1 MFKKL
6 VFLGIIFLPLILWI
20 VWSNTSKNS
29 SNSSMLYVE
38 KNNENS
44 EKVLNEDLSK
54 YFSGYDGCF
63 VLYDKNEN
71 KYLIYN
77 EAKSEKE
84 ISPCSTFKIVN
95 ALIGLDTNVL
105 QDENTIFKW
114 NGTKYAIEEWNKDQ
128 TLSSAVTNSVVWY
141 FQEVASKV
149 GEERMQEYLSKIDY
163 GNKDISG
170 GLTKFWLQSSL
181 KISPRKQVELLR
193 NMYDYKLPFSS
204 RNIDIV
210 KKVLKIWE
218 QNGIVLSGKTG
229 SGMDGNKSIN
239 GWFIGYVEKNNDV
252 FFFAVNIEG
261 KDGATGVLAEQ
272 IAQNILKDKNIL

>member
-6 VFLGIIFLPLILWI
+6 VILGIIFLPLILWI
-20 VWSNTSKNS
+20 VWSNASKNS

-38 KNNENS
+38 ENNENS

-54 YFSGYDGCF
+54 YFSGYEGCF

-77 EAKSEKE
+77 EVKSEKE
-84 ISPCSTFKIVN
+84 ISPCSTFKIVH

-105 QDENTIFKW
+105 KDENTIFKW
-114 NGTKYAIEEWNKDQ
+114 NGTKYAMEEWNKYQ
-128 TLSSAVTNSVVWY
+128 TLLSAVANSVVWY

-170 GLTKFWLQSSL
+170 GLTNFWLQSSL

-193 NMYDYKLPFSS
+193 NMYDYKLPFSK

-210 KKVLKIWE
+210 KKILKISE
-218 QNGIVLSGKTG
+218 QNGIVLLGKTG

-239 GWFIGYVEKNNDV
+239 GWFIDYVERNNDV

-261 KDGATGVLAEQ
+261 KDGAAGVLAEQ
-272 IAQNILKDKNIL
+272 IAKNILKDKNIL